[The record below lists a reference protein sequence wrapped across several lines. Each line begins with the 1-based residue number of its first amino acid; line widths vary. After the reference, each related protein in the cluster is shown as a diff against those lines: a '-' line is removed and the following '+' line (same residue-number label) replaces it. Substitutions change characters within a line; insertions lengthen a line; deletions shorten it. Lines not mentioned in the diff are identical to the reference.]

1 MVHVLIQSAIVW
13 LHTTHPPHAMA
24 VISSNTPFLMFSP
37 FRYIIFVMCVTT
49 LIATNQIVV
58 LNFSLRSPS
67 THTMS
72 QTIKHV
78 CISNTT
84 LRPNHQARMYIK
96 HHTTPKPSSTYVYQT
111 FTPCPKPS
119 STYVYQTDIKTNHT
133 HARTRA
139 CARTH
144 THTHTCHK
152 TRI

>member
-84 LRPNHQARMYIK
+84 LRPNHQTRMYIK
-96 HHTTPKPSSTYVYQT
+96 HHTTPKPSLTYVYQT
-111 FTPCPKPS
+111 PHYAQTIKHVCISNTSLRPNHHKP
-119 STYVYQTDIKTNHT
+119 T
-133 HARTRA
+133 HARTR
-139 CARTH
+139 ARTH
-144 THTHTCHK
+144 THTHTH
-152 TRI
+152 TP